1 MLFHYDKRI
10 NPILLDIIGRSNL
23 ELSQRH
29 PDTHTIVAAMRETS
43 DQLVAD
49 VGNGFVYSDPQIYQ
63 PAFQCKRK
71 VHKQLIWHQGDQQ
84 LYNKRS
90 RDQSVSDDAIHQ
102 LTPILRLTFVG
113 SEDQRMRVMED
124 EDVNINSPPRAS
136 IMGRGTPPPPPP
148 QPQPLKS
155 SPPLGKNP
163 SSIARGNSG
172 SSGGS
177 SGMGGSGFKTPW
189 GGSSSAALVPVSG
202 AEEHRRQGRICER
215 SGQLKRDDSDMAVE
229 DASDEE

>member
-1 MLFHYDKRI
+1 MSSPNGIQTRILFW
-10 NPILLDIIGRSNL
+10 
-23 ELSQRH
+23 
-29 PDTHTIVAAMRETS
+29 RETS

-49 VGNGFVYSDPQIYQ
+49 VGNDFENVYSDPQFYQ
-63 PAFQCKRK
+63 LAFQCKRK
-71 VHKQLIWHQGDQQ
+71 DHKQLIWHHGDEQ

-148 QPQPLKS
+148 QPRPLKS
-155 SPPLGKNP
+155 SPPFGKNP

-172 SSGGS
+172 GSGGS
-177 SGMGGSGFKTPW
+177 SGMGGSGLKSPW
-189 GGSSSAALVPVSG
+189 GGSNNNVATYASLVPAG
-202 AEEHRRQGRICER
+202 AAEEHRRQNRIRER
-215 SGQLKRDDSDMAVE
+215 SGRLKRDEDEMVE
-229 DASDEE
+229 DASDSD